1 MQSNIEVQPIH
12 RRFVRRIV
20 KKDPVDQDIKVVHIQ
35 QSGFMPILRRAAA
48 GGGNGDPE
56 PEPFCGA
63 GGGGGGPEPFC
74 GAGCRI
80 DSEEEE
86 ELMYAK
92 HRQQTPLEALHALK
106 VKALATLD
114 AARAIAGDA
123 FMKAAI
129 AKNGNDY
136 NCYMDKSAVAG
147 AEVQR
152 LYNIVDDIED
162 RIMVLE
168 FPGLFP

>member
-56 PEPFCGA
+56 PFCGA
-63 GGGGGGPEPFC
+63 GGGGGDPEPFC

-92 HRQQTPLEALHALK
+92 RHPQTPLEALRSLK

-114 AARAIAGDA
+114 AVRAIAGDA

>member
-1 MQSNIEVQPIH
+1 
-12 RRFVRRIV
+12 
-20 KKDPVDQDIKVVHIQ
+20 
-35 QSGFMPILRRAAA
+35 
-48 GGGNGDPE
+48 
-56 PEPFCGA
+56 
-63 GGGGGGPEPFC
+63 
-74 GAGCRI
+74 
-80 DSEEEE
+80 
-86 ELMYAK
+86 MYAK

-114 AARAIAGDA
+114 AARAIAGDV

-129 AKNGNDY
+129 AKTGNDY